1 MVDTPTASELKVR
14 FPEFATVADARVTLF
29 IEDATRSVD
38 DLWIESDQSPAIMS
52 LACHLMSLEGE
63 PSASSGSGED
73 SDPSKTNFKDGRF
86 LKSRQ
91 VGDTKNEWAESAA
104 SMAAGSMSATASEA
118 SYRSTVYGA
127 RFLKLMKLN
136 HSGMRV
142 V

>member
-1 MVDTPTASELKVR
+1 MVNVPTSANLKAR
-14 FPEFATVADARVTLF
+14 YPEFTSVGDARVTLF
-29 IEDATRSVD
+29 IEEAARSVD
-38 DLWIESDQSPAIMS
+38 DSWIETDQSPAIMS

-63 PSASSGSGED
+63 PSASSGSGEG
-73 SDPSKTNFKDGRF
+73 SDPSNTNFKDGRF

-104 SMAAGSMSATASEA
+104 ATAAGSMSATASQA
-118 SYRSTVYGA
+118 AYRSTAYGA
-127 RFLKLMKLN
+127 KFLKLMKLN